1 MRDLRPVLF
10 DRELAPLLL
19 ATDVMS
25 ENIFVAH
32 PEETLG
38 SALDKMEIGDSEIL
52 PVVDSST
59 AMNFE
64 GVISRE
70 DILKQYRKESLL
82 LTEQK
87 D

>member
-1 MRDLRPVLF
+1 MRDIRPVLF

-32 PEETLG
+32 PQETLG
-38 SALDKMEIGDSEIL
+38 SALDKMEISDSEML
-52 PVVDSST
+52 PVVDT
-59 AMNFE
+59 ALDMNYV
-64 GVISRE
+64 GVVSRE

-82 LTEQK
+82 LTDQK